1 MATKLFAIVLTAL
14 IAATAAAQESA
25 VHDSKEAGVTLPQP
39 TRQVKAQYTAEAMRQ
54 MIEGDVLL
62 GVVVK
67 ADGSV
72 GAVDVKESLDSV
84 YGLDENAVKA
94 MKEWAFKPGT
104 KDGKPVAVR
113 VDVKMKFTLKSR
125 RPSALPTPVAQP

>member
-1 MATKLFAIVLTAL
+1 MATRLFAIVLTAL
-14 IAATAAAQESA
+14 MAASAAAQDSA
-25 VHDSKEAGVTLPQP
+25 VYDSKDAGVTLPQP

-62 GVVVK
+62 RVVVK

-72 GAVDVKESLDSV
+72 GAVDVKESLDAV

-94 MKEWAFKPGT
+94 MKEWTFKPGT
-104 KDGKPVAVR
+104 KDGKPVGVR
-113 VDVKMKFTLKSR
+113 VDVKMKFTLK
-125 RPSALPTPVAQP
+125 

>member
-1 MATKLFAIVLTAL
+1 MAARLFAIMLTAL
-14 IAATAAAQESA
+14 MAASAAAQESA
-25 VHDSKEAGVTLPQP
+25 VYGSKDAGVTLPQP

-62 GVVVK
+62 SVVVK

-84 YGLDENAVKA
+84 YGLDENAVTA
-94 MKEWAFKPGT
+94 MKQWTFKPGT
-104 KDGKPVAVR
+104 REGKPVAVR
-113 VDVKMKFTLKSR
+113 VDVKMKFTLK
-125 RPSALPTPVAQP
+125 